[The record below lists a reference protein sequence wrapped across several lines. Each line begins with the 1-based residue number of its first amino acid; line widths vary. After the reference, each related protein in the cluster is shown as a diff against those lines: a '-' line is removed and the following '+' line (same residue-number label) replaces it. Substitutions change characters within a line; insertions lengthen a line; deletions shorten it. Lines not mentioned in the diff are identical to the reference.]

1 MSTNYSEQIFQSI
14 DTIISQRLNEVS
26 FDKTEICEIVSQD
39 KDNVNKYWVSN
50 GSLKYEAYSID
61 ENRKYLANQKVYV
74 TIPQGNYDLR
84 KLIIGSYSADE
95 TNENL
100 YVNPFNHLVTSSS
113 HEVSDIIITTNTS
126 GNSTSN
132 FKDLNIRFNYSNT
145 IDFDYIGLEF
155 GLDTS
160 SLQGTYKGT
169 YSIELQIYNNENEQ
183 LNISRIILYNTDLY
197 GNPYSLIPML
207 KFQHLFPFPK
217 EIKKITDIAKI
228 RVLLAQDGN
237 FEKIGNIK
245 LQDIKLYFGYD
256 TKTITKDKLQL
267 ILAEGQNLKYTTG
280 QTAAARNLYLD
291 WKHFDT
297 SNTPY
302 IFNIHQSPN
311 IFEYY
316 KVYWLHYVDGL
327 GKNSNLPDEYAWNWE
342 TITNNI
348 KLTQDI
354 ILTTLYRTDQYK
366 VVIEYKYKNNETIY
380 YAESTGLVFDNT
392 DVAADPGASNSS
404 EDSLRIKLLNE
415 SDTGV
420 YNIYGL
426 DGRMMD
432 YSYRGP
438 HNIYFEFL
446 DTTPLDRIASINWE
460 FPSENTMIKD
470 VADTDK
476 QKATFNI
483 DTMYKPGAM
492 NNRIWCT
499 VTLVTGEIRRG
510 SLTLQFGEAAAAGS
524 NYAFNIDFIG
534 HRTCLYATGKEDSV
548 EIQAIFT
555 KQNGEVMT
563 VPTITWSWMNDY
575 NSPITLSSSAGE
587 KITLTYNNSEVP
599 EENYSILQAK
609 INDYAIDNGL
619 TTNLT
624 AYLPIPIAKPEYN
637 YISGATRVVYD
648 SNGNT
653 ATYSRNPY
661 ELYNLTKKIENT
673 SWDIISNS
681 TNDTFQLKT
690 QNIRDKNGNITGEEK
705 TLLPLSYIPQKPP
718 MTCVYC
724 ILNGNIVWS
733 QPILIIQNRWEYDLL
748 NEWNGKL
755 NINDQ
760 QGYMLAPLLGAGKKE
775 DNGFTGVIMGDLKLA
790 KGSVTN
796 TGLYGFKEGSRR
808 FSFNDKGEAYIGT
821 GDYYINFDS
830 ENLTI
835 KAKNFDLN
843 ANNGALIINDREGI
857 KLGSKISINPDGT
870 AKIGGWTIDTAKLYT
885 PSVWGP
891 NSFERWGTGVAA
903 TGWDD
908 DPAFYAGFGGN
919 RGNPWAHNANIDSNG
934 NIINGSWENH
944 TNFYVTNAGF
954 LKAKNADISGTITAQ
969 KGKIAD
975 YVISGA
981 QLIGNNVGLSG
992 TSGQGWAFWAGS
1004 NDSGSAPFRVGH
1016 DGSLRATKADIEGI
1030 ITAKE
1035 GGKVGNWDIGT
1046 NYLQGTW
1053 GSNYVKIKV
1062 PDNTDDTTFLDV
1074 KYNGTFPFTVTK
1086 KGHLTA
1092 KDANITG
1099 TINAKGGT
1107 FERDIK
1113 IGNRSISK
1121 WITDGGY
1128 INEIKA
1134 TSGTIGY
1141 WLIDSQ
1147 GIRNDPNRGGLVTIN
1162 MTPATITSTLAGES
1176 KSTDWFS
1183 IVTAGKAYSDRTL
1196 KDNIAPINKI
1206 LDDATYDLITPVG
1219 FNYKQEAQSG
1229 DTDRQHFGFI
1239 AQDVESIFQNAGYDK
1254 LGAIWK
1260 TDYYNLDK
1268 QEFIALNTWQ
1278 IQKLKTRVTELE
1290 NEIKEIK
1297 QQYEI

>member
-160 SLQGTYKGT
+160 SLQDTYKGT
-169 YSIELQIYNNENEQ
+169 YSIELQIYNNEDEQ
-183 LNISRIILYNTDLY
+183 LNTSRIILYNTDLY

-267 ILAEGQNLKYTTG
+267 ILEEGQSLKYTTG
-280 QTAAARNLYLD
+280 ETAAKRNLYLD

-302 IFNIHQSPN
+302 IFNIEQKPN
-311 IFEYY
+311 IFEEYA
-316 KVYWLHYVDGL
+316 VYWLHYVDGL
-327 GKNSNLPDEYAWNWE
+327 GENVDLPDEYAWNWE
-342 TITNNI
+342 TINFIDLETDQYLKKII
-348 KLTQDI
+348 KLTTQF
-354 ILTTLYRTDQYK
+354 RTDQYK
-366 VVIEYKYKNNETIY
+366 VVIKYTTNKFTEEQQTNIDKFNKLKSEYKQLLLNLKNPNLTEEEKINKKTRLAEIREDKELVNSY
-380 YAESTGLVFDNT
+380 YTYTESTGLVFDNT

-415 SDTGV
+415 GDTGV

-446 DTTPLDRIASINWE
+446 DTTPLDGIASINWE

-624 AYLPIPIAKPEYN
+624 AYLPIPIAKLEYN

-733 QPILIIQNRWEYDLL
+733 QPILIIQNRWEYNLL

-755 NINDQ
+755 QSDDTNYI
-760 QGYMLAPLLGAGKKE
+760 LAPLLGAGKKE
-775 DNGFTGVIMGDLKLA
+775 NNAFTGVMMGDLKIA
-790 KGSVTN
+790 NNNTSQ

-821 GDYYINFDS
+821 GDNYIKFD
-830 ENLTI
+830 NT
-835 KAKNFDLN
+835 N
-843 ANNGALIINDREGI
+843 LIINVQNFHFALGEEQPDYVEVNFDEEYYFLNWENYYIKDDKGNYIPNTEEQQDYDIIYYKKGQKFPTANGIYCMRDGKNIFSISEEGEINFGPKNSGFYYNETAGTVFNGQITKYFDDFATEEEKADRCWFDDFYLDSLNTRFDGLYGCGLKIYSHAYYNDLHPEAETDFFVGGGSYYKEDGSTDIWYTAAGI
-857 KLGSKISINPDGT
+857 IYS
-870 AKIGGWTIDTAKLYT
+870 
-885 PSVWGP
+885 
-891 NSFERWGTGVAA
+891 
-903 TGWDD
+903 
-908 DPAFYAGFGGN
+908 
-919 RGNPWAHNANIDSNG
+919 NANMYIYTKDTGYLYGTWWLNSD
-934 NIINGSWENH
+934 NIIQSDQNSKHDVENLSS
-944 TNFYVTNAGF
+944 NYEILFDNLMPVRY
-954 LKAKNADISGTITAQ
+954 K
-969 KGKIAD
+969 
-975 YVISGA
+975 Y
-981 QLIGNNVGLSG
+981 NNG
-992 TSGQGWAFWAGS
+992 TS
-1004 NDSGSAPFRVGH
+1004 NR
-1016 DGSLRATKADIEGI
+1016 
-1030 ITAKE
+1030 
-1035 GGKVGNWDIGT
+1035 
-1046 NYLQGTW
+1046 Y
-1053 GSNYVKIKV
+1053 
-1062 PDNTDDTTFLDV
+1062 
-1074 KYNGTFPFTVTK
+1074 
-1086 KGHLTA
+1086 HL
-1092 KDANITG
+1092 
-1099 TINAKGGT
+1099 
-1107 FERDIK
+1107 
-1113 IGNRSISK
+1113 
-1121 WITDGGY
+1121 
-1128 INEIKA
+1128 
-1134 TSGTIGY
+1134 
-1141 WLIDSQ
+1141 
-1147 GIRNDPNRGGLVTIN
+1147 GL
-1162 MTPATITSTLAGES
+1162 
-1176 KSTDWFS
+1176 
-1183 IVTAGKAYSDRTL
+1183 
-1196 KDNIAPINKI
+1196 
-1206 LDDATYDLITPVG
+1206 
-1219 FNYKQEAQSG
+1219 
-1229 DTDRQHFGFI
+1229 I
-1239 AQDVESIFQNAGYDK
+1239 AQDVEKAIGISNLTLQDCAILVKDK
-1254 LGAIWK
+1254 KENYGLRYG
-1260 TDYYNLDK
+1260 
-1268 QEFIALNTWQ
+1268 EFISLNIWQ
-1278 IQKLKTRVTELE
+1278 IQKLKNRVTELE

-1297 QQYEI
+1297 QRYEI